1 MYYLINSINS
11 LWILDVFWKLCLILD
26 AIIYTIAGWLFN
38 TFYEI
43 AGMSIINRFQ
53 VFEGIYNRITLLIGM
68 FALFVLVKS
77 MLANL
82 IDPDKAAAESSKI
95 VKNIVMSIVLLISIP
110 LIFDIL
116 NGFQIAVVESDA
128 IPKLVMNTEMV
139 EDAQVEDGSFFTM
152 NNVGNILMNNVFLLF
167 FRYEDFSFE
176 NLGWKIKASVYG
188 SNWFIDL
195 SEVVFDTVGKAFDAV
210 SSGAP
215 ILVLLPFTN
224 SSKVYYEYPV
234 ISGIVGLVFCYY
246 FLKIAVSIGIRMFKL
261 FALQVI
267 APIPIIL
274 SINPSQNGVLNNYFK
289 YLTKTYADLF
299 IRLFCV
305 MLVYPVII
313 TLTEDI
319 LPDRS
324 NLVINLILIIALLKF
339 AKEFPK
345 ILSEILNLDI
355 KLADKGPGGFLGGLF
370 GTGVGLATGAMVSKN
385 VGLKGKDFAL
395 HTLATGFKGGVSGHK
410 GGQQGVIGFGKS
422 MVGGTAN
429 SYVDAT
435 QIYSTGGYGNWLK
448 AKMYEKT
455 GQSTIFAQQREKL
468 SDAVTNS
475 QQHYDSLVEQKKS
488 ITGLKE
494 TAQSLYD
501 EAYHGGIKNSYE
513 YQDALQRKSDAVKSH
528 DAVAFD
534 RANTDLQ
541 RMDLQ
546 YDMAV
551 AKFYNNAMPNS
562 TMAQAATLAS
572 IKEQL
577 NAEIRDV
584 DPSLDISSYENI
596 DAVANEFQTYVDA
609 AQEERNRAVIDLQEF
624 KKREDVQI
632 ANYKLENGNRYK
644 SSRSSTS
651 GMPRGSGST
660 RPTGPSGSTRP
671 TGTSGPTGP
680 SGPTRP
686 TGPSGPTRPTGPS
699 GSTRPT
705 GPSGPTRPTGPS
717 GSSETSGESGPTGP
731 SGSSGPT
738 GPTS

>member
-1 MYYLINSINS
+1 MSFLNNLNT
-11 LWILDVFWKLCLILD
+11 LWILDLFYKLCLIID
-26 AIIYTIAGWLFN
+26 GIIYTVAGWLFN
-38 TFYEI
+38 TFYAI
-43 AGMSIINRFQ
+43 AGMSVVSSEFSGLQEVYDR
-53 VFEGIYNRITLLIGM
+53 VKLLLGI
-68 FALFVLVKS
+68 FALFLLVKS
-77 MLANL
+77 LVTSL
-82 IDPDKAAAESSKI
+82 IDPDKIAVESGKV
-95 VKNIVMSIVLLISIP
+95 VKSILISIVLLITNP
-110 LIFDIL
+110 FIFYIL
-116 NGFQIAVVESDA
+116 NGFQYAVVKSNV
-128 IPKLVMNTEMV
+128 IPKLVMNSSMI

-152 NNVGNILMNNVFLLF
+152 NNVGNVLMNNVFLLF
-167 FRYEDFSFE
+167 FKLEDFQFGHFAWQSQT
-176 NLGWKIKASVYG
+176 NLGFNIFTDLGELAFGSVT
-188 SNWFIDL
+188 
-195 SEVVFDTVGKAFDAV
+195 EAFEQV

-215 ILVLLPFTN
+215 ILVLLPYTN
-224 SSKVYYEYPV
+224 SSKVYYEYPIV
-234 ISGIVGLVFCYY
+234 SSVVGLVFCYY
-246 FLKIAVSIGIRMFKL
+246 FLKISVSVGIRIFKL
-261 FALQVI
+261 FALQVM
-267 APIPIIL
+267 APIPVIL
-274 SINPSQNGVLNNYFK
+274 YMNPSQSGVLSNYIK
-289 YLTKTYADLF
+289 YLSKTYLDLF

-305 MLVYPVII
+305 MLAYPII
-313 TLTEDI
+313 YSLVKSIEFEENG
-319 LPDRS
+319 S
-324 NLVINLILIIALLKF
+324 GNLLINLILAIALLKF

-345 ILSEILNLDI
+345 ILSEVLQLDTKSSGKGSNAFIGGIL
-355 KLADKGPGGFLGGLF
+355 GSLF
-370 GTGVGLATGAMVSKN
+370 GTGIGLASGAVVSSKVGLEGS
-385 VGLKGKDFAL
+385 DFAL
-395 HTLATGFKGGVSGHK
+395 HTLSTGLKSGVSGYK
-410 GGQQGVIGFGKS
+410 GGKQGIVGFGKG
-422 MVGGTAN
+422 MVGSTAN

-435 QIYSTGGYGNWLK
+435 QIYSTGGFGNWLK
-448 AKMYEKT
+448 AQMYEKT
-455 GQSTIFAQQREKL
+455 GQSKIFAEQREKL

-475 QQHYDSLVEQKKS
+475 NQHYNSLVEQKKS

-513 YQDALQRKSDAVKSH
+513 YQDALQRKSDAVKNH
-528 DAVAFD
+528 DAAAFD

-541 RMDLQ
+541 RLDLQ

-551 AKFYNNAMPNS
+551 AEFYNNAMPNS

-596 DAVANEFQTYVDA
+596 DAVANEFQTYVDV

-632 ANYKLENGNRYK
+632 ANYKLETGNRYK

-680 SGPTRP
+680 SG
-686 TGPSGPTRPTGPS
+686 S
-699 GSTRPT
+699 
-705 GPSGPTRPTGPS
+705 TRPTGPS
-717 GSSETSGESGPTGP
+717 GSSGPTGPSGSSGSTGP